1 MVHSIVNAMK
11 TTLGHVRKMI
21 REALMGE
28 EAWVPGRW
36 MPGEG
41 EPVDAEDQEK
51 LGEVDEDAPC
61 REA

>member
-1 MVHSIVNAMK
+1 MK
-11 TTLGHVRKMI
+11 TTLGHIRKII

-51 LGEVDEDAPC
+51 MGEVDEDDAPC